1 MAFSQMFT
9 RMANAVS
16 QWTGKPATFI
26 AACAIIIIWAV
37 SGPVFNYSDTWQLVI
52 NTGTTIV
59 TFLMVFLIQNT
70 QNRDNAALH
79 SKLDE
84 LILVGAAQNK
94 FIGIESLPEEEIKKL
109 REDCRQ
115 EASSQEGNG
124 DAAGSDK
131 AKAGP
136 RTASKRRR
144 ASPRTALA
152 AAKVAASA
160 RVAESKARNSRTK
173 GTAKH

>member
-94 FIGIESLPEEEIKKL
+94 FIGIESLPEEEISKL
-109 REDCRQ
+109 REGCRK
-115 EASSQEGNG
+115 EAMDTDENDG
-124 DAAGSDK
+124 
-131 AKAGP
+131 AKAASKP
-136 RTASKRRR
+136 RAPAKRRR

-160 RVAESKARNSRTK
+160 RVAESKTRNSRK
-173 GTAKH
+173 SAAKH